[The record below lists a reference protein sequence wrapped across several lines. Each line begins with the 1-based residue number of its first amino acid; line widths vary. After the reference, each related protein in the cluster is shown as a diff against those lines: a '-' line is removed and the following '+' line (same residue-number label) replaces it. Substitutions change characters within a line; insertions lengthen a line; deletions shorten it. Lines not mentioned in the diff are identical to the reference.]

1 MTRSSRPRTRV
12 SVGWVMGRFG
22 QNRRSPIMPVHAAPP
37 GPARLGRHLARCS
50 LTAAM
55 LLVRLRPYLTVWGVP
70 QDMKPLIRA
79 TIALAFAASALPA
92 LAADDTPVGKW
103 KTIDDKTHEV
113 KSIVEI
119 TENGGLLEGKVLQ
132 VLKSEHGPHPV
143 CSECDGERKNK
154 PIEGMTIMW
163 GLKKDDGEWS
173 GGQISDPARAK
184 TSKARWSLAAAARRL
199 TSQVKR

>member
-1 MTRSSRPRTRV
+1 MK
-12 SVGWVMGRFG
+12 
-22 QNRRSPIMPVHAAPP
+22 
-37 GPARLGRHLARCS
+37 S
-50 LTAAM
+50 LIRTAA
-55 LLVRLRPYLTVWGVP
+55 
-70 QDMKPLIRA
+70 
-79 TIALAFAASALPA
+79 ALALVASALPA
-92 LAADDTPVGKW
+92 FAATDTPVGKW

-163 GLKKDDGEWS
+163 GLKKDGDEWS
-173 GGQISDPARAK
+173 GGQILDPAKGKIYKVNLKLVDGGRK
-184 TSKARWSLAAAARRL
+184 LDVHGYIGFSLMGR
-199 TSQVKR
+199 SQEWVRTE

>member
-1 MTRSSRPRTRV
+1 
-12 SVGWVMGRFG
+12 
-22 QNRRSPIMPVHAAPP
+22 
-37 GPARLGRHLARCS
+37 
-50 LTAAM
+50 
-55 LLVRLRPYLTVWGVP
+55 
-70 QDMKPLIRA
+70 MKPLIRA
-79 TIALAFAASALPA
+79 TFALAFAASALPA
-92 LAADDTPVGKW
+92 LAATDTPVGKW

-132 VLKSEHGPHPV
+132 VLKSDHGPHPV

-173 GGQISDPARAK
+173 GGQILDPAKGKIYKVTLKLVDGGKKLDVHGYIGFSLLGRSQEWVRAE
-184 TSKARWSLAAAARRL
+184 
-199 TSQVKR
+199 